1 MKDLGV
7 LKPTIRLSITNPA
20 SESGSVFGR
29 GIANLCLGV
38 REAGSLNAAAK
49 GMGMAYSKAWRIIKE
64 TEAALGIQLLNRD
77 GAHGSTLTEEGD
89 ALLDAYIS
97 IDAQLQK
104 DAERN
109 RRPRIERAQGDSDE
123 DARRRCQEARGEP
136 IERAESRRQRQH
148 HHAADIP
155 AAHRH
160 PTPPPRRH
168 AIAEQAERDDDASE
182 RGTRHDRAC
191 ARPQRLEDNARRP
204 CQIAGFAGD
213 RACRQI
219 ACRRRQ
225 NRRPH
230 RQPAERADGCK
241 GIMRRTRRVRNPRR
255 PSARD
260 AEHRRA
266 QGARGRRVS
275 AIRRARL
282 PFHARN
288 STRPRGDALKQDPR
302 R

>member
-104 DAERN
+104 DAEKTFKT
-109 RRPRIERAQGDSDE
+109 ILS
-123 DARRRCQEARGEP
+123 
-136 IERAESRRQRQH
+136 
-148 HHAADIP
+148 
-155 AAHRH
+155 
-160 PTPPPRRH
+160 
-168 AIAEQAERDDDASE
+168 
-182 RGTRHDRAC
+182 
-191 ARPQRLEDNARRP
+191 
-204 CQIAGFAGD
+204 
-213 RACRQI
+213 
-219 ACRRRQ
+219 
-225 NRRPH
+225 
-230 RQPAERADGCK
+230 
-241 GIMRRTRRVRNPRR
+241 
-255 PSARD
+255 
-260 AEHRRA
+260 
-266 QGARGRRVS
+266 
-275 AIRRARL
+275 
-282 PFHARN
+282 
-288 STRPRGDALKQDPR
+288 
-302 R
+302 